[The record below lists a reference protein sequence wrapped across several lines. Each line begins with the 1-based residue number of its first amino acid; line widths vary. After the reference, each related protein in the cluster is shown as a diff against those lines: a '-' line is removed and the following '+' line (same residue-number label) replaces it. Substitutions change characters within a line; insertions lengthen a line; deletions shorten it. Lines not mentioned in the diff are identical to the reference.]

1 MAHPNTREMD
11 VARSLLHM
19 ATPGD
24 GQNAPAIDRPGTAR
38 PTRQRTLKRE
48 QNAVNSTVGAGAPPQ
63 GHRQPVLLHAQTPAH
78 HRQAALHNNPQNLR
92 EHLIRQQLIAGI
104 APQNVLPMNTL
115 HVPQENVNSRRAPAL
130 LQITRDGVTVPH
142 VQAATFNNQVGAFA
156 RPFPGLP
163 YEGHANPRPV
173 YQRPAPAMEM
183 NGVRTYSVQAPPQNF
198 GGYPHNMHQAQGYS
212 GPLAPHFQNL
222 GAYAGNA
229 LNQHGFV
236 EAPTRIPSVN
246 GHGYMDNPYGWSL
259 KPDLDAGQR
268 GHGQFVHLPGIGNP
282 QVLQGIPKLKMEPTH
297 EEYGT
302 GNTDGVEDV
311 VRTMIGAVEPPAPR
325 WNIQQQPVAVKSQGP
340 MLAYHKFNILLS
352 LLDHPEIALHVTG
365 HLRVHDVMSLQAV
378 SRSFRA
384 FVVKYLPRVIK
395 FQTHS
400 RLRTASYVFP
410 WRCYQKLWYTRPAA
424 HTELPEGTTMCANDS
439 LVAYSASFRWL
450 QMVRHRDHTVYY
462 IMKALDTAGYNVPHR
477 FKPALLKLWL
487 LMDIPD
493 TNRRLW
499 TIQNK
504 NLWRDLDL
512 FGAIFFI
519 IRLDMFVKI
528 KRGNDT
534 GGQRRL
540 IMAQPSLT
548 FCYKVLTGEAL
559 KDDMELL
566 KAFVRWRYNPLPEQN
581 MNDEEIFGVPLAEVG
596 SLQYEGYGKDRT
608 AKLLRPDQL
617 ILREAQR
624 RRLDLKDMYQRIFIH
639 AQEKMFTAC
648 ERHHSPWDE
657 EMKIALELKNSVNN
671 LKAACKLD

>member
-1 MAHPNTREMD
+1 
-11 VARSLLHM
+11 
-19 ATPGD
+19 
-24 GQNAPAIDRPGTAR
+24 
-38 PTRQRTLKRE
+38 
-48 QNAVNSTVGAGAPPQ
+48 
-63 GHRQPVLLHAQTPAH
+63 
-78 HRQAALHNNPQNLR
+78 
-92 EHLIRQQLIAGI
+92 
-104 APQNVLPMNTL
+104 
-115 HVPQENVNSRRAPAL
+115 
-130 LQITRDGVTVPH
+130 
-142 VQAATFNNQVGAFA
+142 
-156 RPFPGLP
+156 
-163 YEGHANPRPV
+163 
-173 YQRPAPAMEM
+173 MEM
-183 NGVRTYSVQAPPQNF
+183 NGVRTYPVPAPPQNF
-198 GGYPHNMHQAQGYS
+198 GGYPHNMHQAQGYY

-222 GAYAGNA
+222 GAYTGNA
-229 LNQHGFV
+229 LNQHGFI
-236 EAPTRIPSVN
+236 EAQPGIPSVN
-246 GHGYMDNPYGWSL
+246 GHGYMDNPYGWTL
-259 KPDLDAGQR
+259 KPDPGADPR
-268 GHGQFVHLPGIGNP
+268 GHGQFAHLPGIGNP
-282 QVLQGIPKLKMEPTH
+282 QGLQGIPKLKMEPTH

-325 WNIQQQPVAVKSQGP
+325 WNIQQQLIAVKTQDL
-340 MLAYHKFNILLS
+340 MLAYHEFNILLS

-384 FVVKYLPRVIK
+384 FVVKYLPRIIK

-519 IRLDMFVKI
+519 IRLDMFVKL
-528 KRGNDT
+528 KRGNGT

-657 EMKIALELKNSVNN
+657 EMKIALEMKNSANN

>member
-1 MAHPNTREMD
+1 MHY
-11 VARSLLHM
+11 
-19 ATPGD
+19 
-24 GQNAPAIDRPGTAR
+24 Q
-38 PTRQRTLKRE
+38 Q
-48 QNAVNSTVGAGAPPQ
+48 TVLN
-63 GHRQPVLLHAQTPAH
+63 H
-78 HRQAALHNNPQNLR
+78 NPQNLR
-92 EHLIRQQLIAGI
+92 EHLVRQQLIAGI

-115 HVPQENVNSRRAPAL
+115 HVPQENINPRRAPAL
-130 LQITRDGVTVPH
+130 LQFTRDGVTVPH
-142 VQAATFNNQVGAFA
+142 VQAAAFNNQAGAFA
-156 RPFPGLP
+156 GPFPGLP
-163 YEGHANPRPV
+163 YEGHTNPIPV
-173 YQRPAPAMEM
+173 FQRPATALDM
-183 NGVRTYSVQAPPQNF
+183 NRVRTYPAPAPAHNF
-198 GGYPHNMHQAQGYS
+198 GGYPHNMHQAQGYY
-212 GPLAPHFQNL
+212 GPLAPHPQNL
-222 GAYAGNA
+222 GPYTGNA
-229 LNQHGFV
+229 LNQHGFM

-246 GHGYMDNPYGWSL
+246 GHGYVNNPYGWAL
-259 KPDLDAGQR
+259 KPDPDAGQR
-268 GHGQFVHLPGIGNP
+268 PHGHFVHLPETSHTQGF
-282 QVLQGIPKLKMEPTH
+282 QGIPKLKTEPIH

-311 VRTMIGAVEPPAPR
+311 VRTMIDVEPPAPR
-325 WNIQQQPVAVKSQGP
+325 WNIQQQQQPNAVRTQDP
-340 MLAYHKFNILLS
+340 MLSYHKFNILLS

-384 FVVKYLPRVIK
+384 FVVKYLPRIIK
-395 FQTHS
+395 LQTQS

-424 HTELPEGTTMCANDS
+424 HTELPEGTVMCANDS

-462 IMKALDTAGYNVPHR
+462 IMKALDAAGYNVPHR

-493 TNRRLW
+493 TKRRLW

-519 IRLDMFVKI
+519 IRLDMYVKV
-528 KRGNDT
+528 KRSNPT

-540 IMAQPSLT
+540 IMAQPGLT
-548 FCYKVLTGEAL
+548 FCYKVLNGEAL

-566 KAFVRWRYNPLPEQN
+566 KAFVRWRYNLLPEQN

-608 AKLLRPDQL
+608 AELLRPDQL

-648 ERHHSPWDE
+648 DRHHSPWDE